1 MCITQAGVWLSCN
14 LQFLFFCLKHEVSV
28 MKKWNNIGKCKWVY
42 TCSRCNNIGKE
53 CMARNVAQWNSAK
66 LWILYDVENK
76 KTKGTP
82 LIILQWTKEWVYF
95 IIKKPILTVAANE
108 GEKTV

>member
-53 CMARNVAQWNSAK
+53 CMARNVAQWNSAFDYTSMDQRVG
-66 LWILYDVENK
+66 ILNQK
-76 KTKGTP
+76 NT
-82 LIILQWTKEWVYF
+82 
-95 IIKKPILTVAANE
+95 ILTVAANE